1 MKLVGDNVLV
11 NDFESHFNLIAI
23 NCLFCFILFEAVECA
38 LAFKDHLL
46 IPHLMTQ
53 LDCRMEQAFK
63 SFSDWFIA
71 IDLLHFSLE
80 YVKLLKYFCFL
91 VYAN

>member
-1 MKLVGDNVLV
+1 
-11 NDFESHFNLIAI
+11 
-23 NCLFCFILFEAVECA
+23 
-38 LAFKDHLL
+38 
-46 IPHLMTQ
+46 MTQ

-91 VYAN
+91 VYANWRKTFLQQEYDAPVVREYGLFASISQVLLRVNYLAELLHQEGDQVK